1 MPEIKEA
8 VCVDCKRVYDS
19 CADKDCITDVA
30 VAFTNVGQ
38 SVIDTASTVKCRD
51 CDVINCFVDVEE
63 VPFNRG
69 FYSVDITYFF
79 KLMFD
84 AYTNPVTPPV
94 SVEGLAT
101 FSKKAIL
108 YGSDGRVKIF
118 SSEFAREEF
127 DEQLLVSNTNPI
139 AKVQCVDPIC
149 MDVRLC
155 KPGTCKCPSPPPL
168 YTGIPSTVAN
178 QFQGEFA
185 LNENAIQ
192 NVIVTLGLFS
202 IVQLERDVQILIPT
216 YEFAVPTKECSCE
229 TDDPCDAFRKI
240 KFPVDEFFPP
250 NLGQRTRAEMPA
262 CIDNMNCCGCGTSQQ
277 SATETCGCSC
287 CDS

>member
-1 MPEIKEA
+1 MPDIKEA

-19 CADKDCITDVA
+19 CADKDCISDLP
-30 VAFTNVGQ
+30 VAFTNIGQ
-38 SVIDTASTVKCRD
+38 AIIDTASTVKCRN

-79 KLMFD
+79 KLLFD
-84 AYTNPVTPPV
+84 AYTSPLTPPT

-108 YGSDGRVKIF
+108 YGSDGKVKVF
-118 SSEFAREEF
+118 SSEFATEEF
-127 DEQLLVSNTNPI
+127 DEQFLVSNTNPI

-149 MDVRLC
+149 MDV
-155 KPGTCKCPSPPPL
+155 KKCQPTRRGCCQGQTIP
-168 YTGIPSTVAN
+168 GIPATVAA
-178 QFQGEFA
+178 QFQGDFVIPD
-185 LNENAIQ
+185 NINQSI
-192 NVIVTLGLFS
+192 IVTLGLFS

-216 YEFAVPTKECSCE
+216 YEFAVPCKECSCD
-229 TDDPCDAFRKI
+229 TDDPCDVFKKI

-250 NLGQRTRAEMPA
+250 NIGQKKRAEIPN
-262 CIDNMNCCGCGTSQQ
+262 CIDEMDCCGCS
-277 SATETCGCSC
+277 
-287 CDS
+287 D